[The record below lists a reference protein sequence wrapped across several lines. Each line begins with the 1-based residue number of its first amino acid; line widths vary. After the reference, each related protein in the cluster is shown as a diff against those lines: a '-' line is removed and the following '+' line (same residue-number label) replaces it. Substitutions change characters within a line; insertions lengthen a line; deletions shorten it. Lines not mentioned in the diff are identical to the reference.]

1 MATGYSPKIVT
12 DGLVLALDAGNTKSY
27 PGSGTTWYD
36 RSGNNYD
43 STLYGTTSYADG
55 ALDLGTSNHTT
66 NYILLPDE
74 VMSGITNFT
83 VSLWLYPHNI
93 DQLSCVWHASVG
105 GGNDFSIEWFPTYI
119 QTLFTV
125 TYSTFNWTRTDGEWY
140 NIVFN
145 RNGSNMGLHINGVSF
160 GTQTCPTTTLNIT
173 GAIVLGQEQ
182 DAVQGGFSATQ
193 CYKGKYSHVTMYN
206 QSLETSE
213 IQQNYNALKG
223 RFGL

>member
-1 MATGYSPKIVT
+1 MATGYSPNIVT
-12 DGLVLALDAGNTKSY
+12 DGLVLALDAGNSKSY

-36 RSGNNYD
+36 KSGNNYN

-74 VMSGITNFT
+74 VMTNLTDFT
-83 VSLWLYPHNI
+83 VSLWVYPHSI
-93 DQLSCVWHASVG
+93 DQLSCIFHASVG
-105 GGNDFSIEWFPTYI
+105 GANNFSIEWYPTYI
-119 QTLFTV
+119 QTLMSP

-140 NIVFN
+140 NLVFS
-145 RNGSNMGLHINGVSF
+145 RNGSDMGLHINGVSF
-160 GTQTCPTTTLNIT
+160 GTQTCPTTTLTIT

-193 CYKGKYSHVTMYN
+193 CYKGKYGITTLHNRALTDAEV
-206 QSLETSE
+206 
-213 IQQNYNALKG
+213 QQNYNALKG